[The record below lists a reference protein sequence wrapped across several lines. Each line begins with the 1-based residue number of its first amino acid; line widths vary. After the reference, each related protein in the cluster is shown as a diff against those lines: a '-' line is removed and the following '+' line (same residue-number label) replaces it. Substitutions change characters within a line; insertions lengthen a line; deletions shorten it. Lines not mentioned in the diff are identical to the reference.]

1 MKQKLLGSFK
11 IQIFGLLAGWIVLH
25 SILYFKISSI
35 DPNISFLS
43 SFLLLQTFGVTMIL
57 ASLLSFTMNV
67 FPLNFYKTDGKKF
80 LFSHNRLNI
89 FIKIILVFF
98 SVLFYTIGILIEPQ
112 SDLIDNYY
120 ANDWSVWIVYIFGG
134 LFCFALIIGI
144 ISSIKN
150 LIKNRNDFIYIDT
163 ELIKWFD
170 NVTGKMQINHEDI
183 LKIEI
188 ERVKSSRDDT
198 LLGIDSFKILT
209 QNETKIINLEKMSFK
224 PFGDKIL
231 EIIELTFP
239 KKEIIDPKFNNQI
252 KGELK
257 ENTTKDSS

>member
-1 MKQKLLGSFK
+1 MRL
-11 IQIFGLLAGWIVLH
+11 
-25 SILYFKISSI
+25 
-35 DPNISFLS
+35 
-43 SFLLLQTFGVTMIL
+43 TR
-57 ASLLSFTMNV
+57 
-67 FPLNFYKTDGKKF
+67 F
-80 LFSHNRLNI
+80 LF
-89 FIKIILVFF
+89 KV
-98 SVLFYTIGILIEPQ
+98 
-112 SDLIDNYY
+112 
-120 ANDWSVWIVYIFGG
+120 
-134 LFCFALIIGI
+134 
-144 ISSIKN
+144 
-150 LIKNRNDFIYIDT
+150 
-163 ELIKWFD
+163 
-170 NVTGKMQINHEDI
+170 

-198 LLGIDSFKILT
+198 LLDIDSFKILT